1 MKVIAVL
8 IVVLSLFACVMLTG
22 CKETDEIKGSITDIE
37 SSQNELRE
45 LLDAV
50 KKTADNAATQ
60 ASLTAIEEK
69 LNSIEDVTASKEEL
83 KAVQDA
89 FNKLKDTMPDTI
101 EYLDLKFTYKISE
114 VMDKIDE
121 SKEAAGEALEEL
133 KEAADKALQEL
144 KEAVD
149 AEIDA
154 LEKKLAEDISG
165 VSASLAALETKVNEL
180 EKKVDDADVAHKK
193 DIDDLKS
200 GIATLNTTVSGLQEA
215 IASADGKADGKIDI
229 DSYNKATEILYGD
242 GSYSLKAFYD
252 ICSIDTDAYD
262 DEVAENFMATA
273 ERLYFFLQ
281 RALSEK
287 QIIGYFDE
295 LKEAKSGLKTL
306 AESFKERLDAIE
318 KGTINL
324 GEEKVNELNALV
336 ATYTK
341 IQNKGITVDEALTT
355 KYTAIK
361 TAYDAL
367 KAAKEYADWVN
378 GKIDENSADKLV
390 YGKYDLDIIK
400 DTYIPTLEA
409 KEAFNE
415 VNSVWYTKDVTAA
428 SMLSMDTYNASC
440 ARHEELVEAKAKFDE
455 MMDGFNADLVNV
467 VKGFNTT
474 LPSYKL
480 KDGIQGQYD
489 AYTAIVNEYSLN
501 DANANAML
509 KIDEDVYYS
518 VLLKNSQNYLA
529 QFTAEVMEAVEALK
543 AEITGYTKDGDINTV
558 KYTDKANIVG
568 VAAKITA
575 LKDTVNAFNVYGS
588 SDTNAANLTALLVMN
603 ETSSVDTEYG
613 KLTARIDALDEAVA
627 KIGELTEDVEE
638 TIANALEALAKQNE
652 EIFPYNAIFN
662 ALKAYKDRYNA
673 IKTDYT
679 ISDAAEAVNS
689 ELLADVKAKIYNS
702 YEDDVK
708 GLNGIYVEATKA
720 LTKTVKDLKEMFA
733 DLGITIV
740 TANNGKDAYF
750 NVLVPLSYK
759 EAIVNIYNILYNN
772 FEAQNIYLPDLEE
785 VNIRTLINNVTALQR
800 AYDRTLKAAVEA
812 YNGIAS
818 TIGAANALATND
830 VRNYAAY
837 LNAYNSMITTMIDS
851 KYLDK
856 VPGDTVAAQLN
867 YVKDLTPFFS
877 ESITIAPMAEI
888 YDTFE
893 GNYNTI
899 KAHYEAFEEAWTA
912 LKAEMQELMDSTY
925 TVHSIDAFKAIDTT
939 FKAHIATY
947 YAGASDVA
955 DDMIEGEKA
964 FYATFSSKLAE
975 AKAIA
980 DAAETEYND
989 IVTAINALIAKYGW
1003 DVTSEV
1009 INAADGE
1016 YNAIIA
1022 RINIFWSTYCSTH
1035 NDCSCVTKYD
1045 KLIEDSDLL
1054 VELQVAYSKVLL
1066 TKEYN
1071 TCLAAETNDE
1081 AKANLT
1087 DYFKG
1092 MFRNN
1097 FETAVANVET
1107 VEGVQDL
1114 CATYIEYINPN
1125 AIH

>member
-8 IVVLSLFACVMLTG
+8 IVMLSLFACVMLTG

-60 ASLTAIEEK
+60 ASLAAIEEK
-69 LNSIEDVTASKEEL
+69 LNSIENVTASKEALE
-83 KAVQDA
+83 AVQQKLA
-89 FNKLKDTMPDTI
+89 VLKDSMNDTI
-101 EYLDLKFTYKISE
+101 TVQKLDLSYKISA
-114 VMDKIDE
+114 VIDKLNAN
-121 SKEAAGEALEEL
+121 KEAS
-133 KEAADKALQEL
+133 DKALEDLAEEVAAELEDL
-144 KEAVD
+144 KEAVA

-154 LEKKLAEDISG
+154 LKKELAEDISG
-165 VSASLAALETKVNEL
+165 VSASLAALETKVSEL
-180 EKKVDDADVAHKK
+180 EKKANDMDAAHKK

-215 IASADGKADGKIDI
+215 IASADEKADGKIDV
-229 DSYNKATEILYGD
+229 DAYNKATEILYGD
-242 GSYSLKAFYD
+242 GSYSLKAFD
-252 ICSIDTDAYD
+252 IVCSIDPDEYD
-262 DEVAENFMATA
+262 DAVAENFEATA
-273 ERLYFFLQ
+273 ERLRFFLQ
-281 RALSEK
+281 RALTEK

-295 LKEAKSGLKTL
+295 LKTAKNGLKTL

-324 GEEKVNELNALV
+324 GEEKVTELDALV

-341 IQNKGITVDEALTT
+341 IQNKGITVNETLTT

-400 DTYIPTLEA
+400 DTYIPELEA
-409 KEAFNE
+409 KDAFNE
-415 VNSVWYTKDVTAA
+415 VNSVWYTEDVTPA
-428 SMLSMDTYNASC
+428 SMLSMETYNASC
-440 ARHEELVEAKAKFDE
+440 ARHEKLVEAKAKFDE
-455 MMDGFNADLVNV
+455 MMNGFNADLVNV

-474 LPSYKL
+474 LPSYTL
-480 KDGIQGQYD
+480 KDGVQGQYD

-529 QFTAEVMEAVEALK
+529 QFTAEVMKAVEDLK
-543 AEITGYTKDGDINTV
+543 TEIAGYTVNGDINSV

-613 KLTARIDALDEAVA
+613 KLTDRVAALDEAVA

-720 LTKTVKDLKEMFA
+720 LTKTVKDLKDMFA
-733 DLGITIV
+733 ALEIAIV
-740 TANNGKDAYF
+740 TENNGKDANF
-750 NVLVPLSYK
+750 DVLVPLSSK

-818 TIGAANALATND
+818 VIGAANALATND
-830 VRNYAAY
+830 VRNYQAY
-837 LNAYNSMITTMIDS
+837 LDAYNSMIATMVDS

-877 ESITIAPMAEI
+877 DSITIAPMDDI

-893 GNYNTI
+893 GNYGTI
-899 KAHYEAFEEAWTA
+899 KALYDAFVEAWA
-912 LKAEMQELMDSTY
+912 SLKAEMEELMASTY

-939 FKAHIATY
+939 FKTHIATY
-947 YAGASDVA
+947 YGGASDVA
-955 DDMIEGEKA
+955 DNMIDGEKA
-964 FYATFSSKLAE
+964 FYTTFSTKLAE
-975 AKAIA
+975 AEAIA
-980 DAAETEYND
+980 DAATDEYD
-989 IVTAINALIAKYGW
+989 EIVAAINALIAKYGW

-1016 YNAIIA
+1016 YSAIVA
-1022 RINIFWSTYCSTH
+1022 RIDAFWSTYCSTH
-1035 NDCSCVTKYD
+1035 NDCSCVTKFE
-1045 KLIEDSDLL
+1045 KLIEDSELR
-1054 VELQVAYSKVLL
+1054 VNLQVAYTKVLL

-1071 TCLAAETNDE
+1071 TCLAAEESET
-1081 AKANLT
+1081 AKDNLT
-1087 DYFKG
+1087 NYFKG
-1092 MFRNN
+1092 MFRTN
-1097 FETAVANVET
+1097 FEAAIANVET
-1107 VEGVQDL
+1107 VEGVQEI
-1114 CATYIEYINPN
+1114 CANYIELINPN
-1125 AIH
+1125 ASH